1 MTKRSSLFSGLRPSR
16 LMGTL
21 SVPEMV
27 AQATADDELD
37 IAIRLLAEATKQN
50 EDVCRKVRRRQSS
63 GTLKLVSVMPPDALV
78 PAE

>member
-1 MTKRSSLFSGLRPSR
+1 MTKRGSFLSGLRPSR

-37 IAIRLLAEATKQN
+37 IALQRLTEATKQN
-50 EDVCRKVRRRQSS
+50 EAVCRKVQRRQSS
-63 GTLKLVSVMPPDALV
+63 GAIKLVSVMPPDALV

>member
-1 MTKRSSLFSGLRPSR
+1 MNKRPSLFSGLRPSR
-16 LMGTL
+16 LMGSR

-37 IAIRLLAEATKQN
+37 IALQRLTEATKQN

-63 GTLKLVSVMPPDALV
+63 GALKLVTVPPGALV

>member
-1 MTKRSSLFSGLRPSR
+1 MPKRSFLNHLRPSR
-16 LMGTL
+16 LMGAL

-37 IAIRLLAEATKQN
+37 LALQRLAEATRDN
-50 EDVCRKVRRRQSS
+50 EVVCTKVRRRQSS
-63 GTLKLVSVMPPDALV
+63 GSLKLVSTPPPPDAH